1 MKRVSQNERKSKK
14 KRRESI
20 PLTIAQK
27 KKKLFMVSGAS
38 RKKLKSKKWDKNIE

>member
-27 KKKLFMVSGAS
+27 KIIYGIRSIQEEAQEQKVG
-38 RKKLKSKKWDKNIE
+38 